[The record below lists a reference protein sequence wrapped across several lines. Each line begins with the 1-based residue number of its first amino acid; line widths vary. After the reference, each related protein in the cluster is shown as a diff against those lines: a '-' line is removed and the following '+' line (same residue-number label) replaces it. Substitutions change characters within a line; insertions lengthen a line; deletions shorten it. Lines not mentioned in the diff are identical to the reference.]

1 MYRCPWCGS
10 KQPFFKKAQIP
21 LPHTEQCQECKKYGR
36 VKISAFFL
44 FLFITGMV
52 SISLHSISK
61 VFLVVGIL
69 VEILAL
75 FVYGQLPFVR
85 YDKGDLTHSDFKC
98 VSVSF
103 EWVPYQFDGLFLS
116 NLRVTEDWIFDVEY
130 ERKLQHGASFAI
142 VEKFQ
147 KNKSS
152 GTVLIPKESS
162 DAQTFYLCYKGKKV
176 LRCTVQN

>member
-21 LPHTEQCQECKKYGR
+21 LPHTEQCQECKKYSR
-36 VKISAFFL
+36 VKRSTIFL
-44 FLFITGMV
+44 LLFIIGLV
-52 SISLHSISK
+52 IISLHSISK

-75 FVYGQLPFVR
+75 FHYGQLPFVR
-85 YDKGDLTHSDFKC
+85 YDTSNLTHSDLKS
-98 VSVSF
+98 VLVSF
-103 EWVPYQFDGLFLS
+103 EWIPYQFGGLFLS
-116 NLRVTEDWIFDVEY
+116 GLRVTEDWIFDVEY
-130 ERKLQHGASFAI
+130 EYKLQYGASFAI

-147 KNKSS
+147 NSKSS

-162 DAQTFYLCYKGKKV
+162 NAQIFYLCYKGKKV
-176 LRCTVQN
+176 LRCTVKN